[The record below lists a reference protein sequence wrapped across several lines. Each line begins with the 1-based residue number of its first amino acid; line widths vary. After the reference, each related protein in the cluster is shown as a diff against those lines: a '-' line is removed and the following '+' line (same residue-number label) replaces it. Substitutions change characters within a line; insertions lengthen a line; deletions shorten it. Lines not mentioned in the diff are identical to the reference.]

1 MIRPFLCLLPDRSS
15 HVEEQLAAVIG
26 GRVQGDDVDVQA
38 SKAAIHRELPRAS
51 RRPSGLGQRAALS
64 LRPPTP

>member
-1 MIRPFLCLLPDRSS
+1 MIRPFLRLLPDRPS
-15 HVEEQLAAVIG
+15 HVEEQLAGVIG
-26 GRVQGDDVDVQA
+26 GRAQGEDVDVQA
-38 SKAAIHRELPRAS
+38 SKVAIHHELLRGT

>member
-1 MIRPFLCLLPDRSS
+1 MIRPFLRLLPDRSS

-38 SKAAIHRELPRAS
+38 SKAAIHRELPRGT